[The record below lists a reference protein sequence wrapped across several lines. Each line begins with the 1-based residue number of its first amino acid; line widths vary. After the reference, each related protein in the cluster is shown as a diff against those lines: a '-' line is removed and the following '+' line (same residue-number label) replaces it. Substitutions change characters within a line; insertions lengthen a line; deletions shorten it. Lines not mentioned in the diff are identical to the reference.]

1 MQPPLLMVPQQNAP
15 EAVAPA
21 PAYYAPAPAPA
32 AATVELGDLGRIL
45 LRRRFLILAVTAL
58 LTGLT
63 LVYTML
69 TPALYSSTAQII
81 VDPEDLQVVTNDVNP
96 SRISPDGGITQVESQ
111 VSVAQSN
118 GVLLRAIKAE
128 NLTED
133 PEFNGQGG
141 LGRWMGMLFG
151 DSDTDR
157 TATTLD
163 SLRRVLAVKRDDK
176 VLVLNIIIT
185 AKSPQKASDIA
196 NAIAT
201 AYLAD
206 QADARKE
213 KAAKASEAITARLDE
228 QRKRV
233 EQAENA
239 VEAYRSQ
246 HNMVMAQGNLVSDQ
260 ELTGLNAELTAAQAR
275 TQQLKA
281 QVDQLRRQG
290 GAPDATSEAT
300 RSSTI
305 SSLRAQEAALVD
317 QIAQLGTGLGPRH
330 PSMIAAQQQL
340 RDLRVLIQREL
351 GRIVTAA
358 ETDYERS
365 LANQQALQAKV
376 AALKSKSLDTDQ
388 ASVRLRELQRDLD
401 AVRTVYA
408 NYLQRAQETREQ
420 TNVDSTNARI
430 ISNAMPALKKS
441 WPPKGLLVFGAVFG
455 GLALGIGMALIAE
468 YLSPTVLSAN
478 QMQSAIEAPV
488 LGVLPGRGRRRSGA
502 AAQKTDAVAGLALQ
516 RIAAATRRPSDW
528 PLVPSILVA
537 SSPEDKAQRSR
548 VAWQLANAAA
558 ARGRRVLFIDIN
570 AGKGQKDPQ
579 PGVLDVL
586 RGEYPLDAVSR
597 YAPGSSV
604 ALIGR
609 GRPAAVFQ
617 EAQALYF
624 AHRMLAEANRS
635 FELVVIDGGAL
646 ADDLNVLPLVAMAD
660 EILLV
665 ARLNATPMRDV
676 ASTSEAVSVMGRLP
690 TGAMLVDEAA

>member
-1 MQPPLLMVPQQNAP
+1 MVPQQNAP
-15 EAVAPA
+15 EAIAPA
-21 PAYYAPAPAPA
+21 PAYYAPAPAQ
-32 AATVELGDLGRIL
+32 ATVELGDLGRIL
-45 LRRRFLILAVTAL
+45 LRRRFLILLTVAL
-58 LTGLT
+58 LTAVT

-81 VDPEDLQVVTNDVNP
+81 IDPQDLQVVTNDVNP

-118 GVLLRAIKAE
+118 GVLLRAIAATD
-128 NLTED
+128 LTHN
-133 PEFNGQGG
+133 PEFNGQGVLDRW
-141 LGRWMGMLFG
+141 LGMVFG
-151 DSDTDR
+151 SDDGDR
-157 TATTLD
+157 TAETLD
-163 SLRRVLAVKRDDK
+163 ALRRRLAVKRDDK
-176 VLVLNIIIT
+176 VLVLNIIVT
-185 AKSPQKASDIA
+185 AKSADLAAKLA
-196 NAIAT
+196 NAIAQ
-201 AYLAD
+201 AYLDD
-206 QADARKE
+206 QAAARS
-213 KAAKASEAITARLDE
+213 KAAADASDAISARLED

-233 EQAENA
+233 EQAANA
-239 VEAYRSQ
+239 VETYKAE
-246 HNMVMAQGNLVSDQ
+246 HNMVMAAGNLVSDQ
-260 ELTGLNAELTAAQAR
+260 ELTDLNTQLTAAQTR
-275 TQQLKA
+275 TAQLKA

-290 GAPDATSEAT
+290 SAPDATSEAM
-300 RSSTI
+300 RSPVI
-305 SSLRAQEAALVD
+305 ASLRAQEATLVD
-317 QIAQLGTGLGPRH
+317 QISQFGTALGPRH
-330 PSMIAAQQQL
+330 PSMISAQQQL
-340 RDLRVLIQREL
+340 SDLRKLISREL
-351 GRIVTAA
+351 GRLVAAA
-358 ETDYERS
+358 ETDYERA
-365 LANQQALQAKV
+365 LANQKELEAKM
-376 AALKSKSLDTDQ
+376 ASLKGKSLDTDQ
-388 ASVRLRELQRDLD
+388 ASVKLRELQRDLD

-420 TNVDSTNARI
+420 TNVNSTNARI
-430 ISNAMPALKKS
+430 ISQAMPALKKS
-441 WPPKGLLVFGAVFG
+441 WPPKGLLVFGAIFG

-516 RIAAATRRPSDW
+516 RIAAATRRPHDW

-537 SSPEDKAQRSR
+537 SPADDKAQRSR

-586 RGEYPLDAVSR
+586 RGEYPLEAVSR

-604 ALIGR
+604 ALVGR
-609 GRPAAVFQ
+609 GRPTAVFQ

-624 AHRMLAEANRS
+624 AHRMLAEANHS
-635 FELVVIDGGAL
+635 FELVVVDGGAL

-690 TGAMLVDEAA
+690 TGAVLVDEAA